1 MSRYTKGVTLVEL
14 MIVIVIVG
22 ILAALALPNYRQYVA
37 KAKRN
42 EAKAALMQ
50 IATLQERFY
59 LQNNTYTQ
67 DLTRL
72 GFSTTTNALSDSGA
86 YLISVT
92 QANANTFNAVAT
104 YQKSDTEADKCG
116 QFTIDGRGI
125 KGSAPSNDCWTNTR
139 R

>member
-67 DLTRL
+67 DLTQL
-72 GFSTTTNALSDSGA
+72 GFSTARH
-86 YLISVT
+86 
-92 QANANTFNAVAT
+92 
-104 YQKSDTEADKCG
+104 KP
-116 QFTIDGRGI
+116 
-125 KGSAPSNDCWTNTR
+125 GSA
-139 R
+139 